1 MKEMGNFS
9 EAAEAL
15 EVAEKI
21 SEEHT
26 NVIQKY
32 KAEIIMAQKEAFL
45 SGK

>member
-1 MKEMGNFS
+1 MGNFF
-9 EAAEAL
+9 EAVAAL

-26 NVIQKY
+26 SIIQKY
-32 KAEIIMAQKEAFL
+32 KAEIILAQKEASL